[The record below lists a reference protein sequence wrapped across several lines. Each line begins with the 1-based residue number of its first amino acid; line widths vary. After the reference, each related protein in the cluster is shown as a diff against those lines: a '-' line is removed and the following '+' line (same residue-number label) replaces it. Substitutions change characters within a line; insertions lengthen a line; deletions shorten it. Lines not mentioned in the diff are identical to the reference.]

1 MSTGSHDMDDEFVLL
16 DSFPTPHEAHLAA
29 NALRAVEI
37 PVKIVDEATVG
48 LMPHLES
55 ALGGVKLFVRESDV
69 EDAARIL
76 RGDADLADQPYRE
89 AAPDDSLTGLPEDDP
104 ETVQQEAAG
113 EEACSRAFRASIIG
127 LFLCPV
133 LLHIYSAILLLQIAR
148 TGERLSPKST
158 GRVRIAW
165 GVNAI
170 VILLALIGLVRYVGV
185 W

>member
-1 MSTGSHDMDDEFVLL
+1 MDDEFVLL

-37 PVKIVDEATVG
+37 PVRIVDEAAVG

-69 EDAARIL
+69 DDADRIL

-89 AAPDDSLTGLPEDDP
+89 AAPDNSIVELLEQDP
-104 ETVQQEAAG
+104 EAAQREAIG
-113 EEACSRAFRASIIG
+113 EEACSRALRASIIG
-127 LFLCPV
+127 LFLCPGP
-133 LLHIYSAILLLQIAR
+133 LHVYSSILLLRISR
-148 TGERLSPKST
+148 SGERLSARSA

-165 GVNAI
+165 AVNAI
-170 VILLALIGLVRYVGV
+170 VIVLAAIGLLRYVGV